1 MIVTSVR
8 LRHVSWVGLLMA
20 IVLVSGCGSGGGAD
34 PGAGVTL
41 DSGLLDLTDQ
51 ADTSAIEGAGTA
63 ATETDPAQ
71 LVDACNA
78 TLAGFTELGTP
89 GANAAAVTMVG
100 TICTTAAEQNQLP
113 LSDDPDAA
121 AAAFADMLRAQP
133 DALRPVCLALA
144 TDAIPTLTG
153 TQAPRRY
160 LKVNDRKG
168 FVDTTCRLLPDYTS
182 ATGFDLTSL
191 FADHKQLGAP
201 FCTAL
206 VLRIYDTRWSERRK
220 AQTPR
225 ELYWL
230 VARRSCGAA
239 TKNGSVV
246 VSAPTQ
252 IEFTDRAAF
261 SRLFENLYLQATR

>member
-8 LRHVSWVGLLMA
+8 LRRISWVALLA
-20 IVLVSGCGSGGGAD
+20 VIVLASGCGSGGGAD
-34 PGAGVTL
+34 AGGAATL
-41 DSGLLDLTDQ
+41 DSGLLDLTDP
-51 ADTSAIEGAGTA
+51 ADTSAVAAETG
-63 ATETDPAQ
+63 ATETGSAQ
-71 LVDACNA
+71 LVDDCNA

-100 TICTTAAEQNQLP
+100 TICTSAAEQSQLP

-133 DALRPVCLALA
+133 EVLRPVCLALA
-144 TDAIPTLTG
+144 TDAVPTLTG
-153 TQAPRRY
+153 TEKPGRY
-160 LKVNDRKG
+160 LKVDDRKD
-168 FVDTTCRLLPDYTS
+168 FVETTCRLLPDYAT
-182 ATGFDLTSL
+182 ATGFDLKSL

-206 VLRIYDTRWSERRK
+206 VLRIYDTRWSEKRK

-230 VARRSCGAA
+230 VARRSCGTA

-252 IEFTDRAAF
+252 VQFADRAAF
-261 SRLFENLYLQATR
+261 SRLFENVYLQATR

>member
-1 MIVTSVR
+1 M
-8 LRHVSWVGLLMA
+8 SWVALLA
-20 IVLVSGCGSGGGAD
+20 VIVLMSGCGSGSGGD
-34 PGAGVTL
+34 PGAGAGTTL
-41 DSGLLDLTDQ
+41 DSGLLDLTNP
-51 ADTSAIEGAGTA
+51 ADTSAIEGTETG
-63 ATETDPAQ
+63 ATETDLAQ

-133 DALRPVCLALA
+133 EVLRPVCLALA
-144 TDAIPTLTG
+144 TDAVPTLTG
-153 TQAPRRY
+153 TEKPARY

-168 FVDTTCRLLPDYTS
+168 FVETTCRLLPDYVT
-182 ATGFDLTSL
+182 ATGFALTSL
-191 FADHKQLGAP
+191 FVDHKQLGAP

-206 VLRIYDTRWSERRK
+206 VLRIYDTRWSEGRK

-230 VARRSCGAA
+230 VARRSCGTA
-239 TKNGSVV
+239 TKNGVV
-246 VSAPTQ
+246 VVRAPTQ
-252 IEFTDRAAF
+252 VEFTDRAAF
-261 SRLFENLYLQATR
+261 SRLFENVYLQATR